1 MLLKQKRLSPNGL
14 WVFEAAARHLSF
26 TAAARELRST
36 QSAVSQSV
44 KALED
49 VLGVR
54 LFERV
59 YRGVRLTDAGVLLQ
73 IGVEEGFG
81 RIEQALERIQQ
92 QRQQSSLSLMTDFS
106 VASYWL
112 LPRLPRFR
120 REFPD
125 IDVQLLTNHG
135 DVSWRDSAA
144 DVAIVFSNEP
154 DQAGRLRLMGEQV
167 FPVCSPSLLQEA
179 QGTSETKLLQQA
191 PLLALSVNAGQR
203 WLDWPAFFQRL
214 GEGRKD
220 PTPALTFDNYT
231 LLIQAAIAG
240 QGIALGWQGLVDDLI
255 AQGFLVEVEGH
266 RVATKLGY
274 DVVDTHPATPTRAK
288 QRFLSWIAGERI
300 TP

>member
-1 MLLKQKRLSPNGL
+1 MSLTSKRLSPNGL

-44 KALED
+44 KALEEA
-49 VLGVR
+49 LGVE
-54 LFERV
+54 LFERI

-73 IGVEEGFG
+73 LGVEEGFG

-92 QRQQSSLSLMTDFS
+92 QKNHSRLTLMTDFS

-120 REFPD
+120 REHPD

-135 DVSWRDSAA
+135 DVSWRDSSA

-154 DQAGRLRLMGEQV
+154 EQEGWLRLMGEQV
-167 FPVCSPSLLQEA
+167 FPVCSPGLLVDRAGDA
-179 QGTSETKLLQQA
+179 QQLLRQA
-191 PLLALSVNAGQR
+191 PLLALSTSAGQR
-203 WLDWPAFFQRL
+203 WLDWPGFFQQLSGTRN
-214 GEGRKD
+214 D

-240 QGIALGWQGLVDDLI
+240 QGVALGWRGLVDDLI
-255 AQGFLVEVEGH
+255 DQGFLVEVEGY
-266 RVATKLGY
+266 RVATELGY
-274 DVVDTHPATPTRAK
+274 DVVDTHPATPSRAK
-288 QRFLSWIAGERI
+288 QRFLDWIAGERI
-300 TP
+300 TR